1 MPLFYSPGWFS
12 AGSTVKLEVPTNSVT
27 FNASTLADVTSPITA
42 LRVKAGGDTAFLVE
56 NQAATTQSVVGANA
70 GGTYIGSVN
79 NVSVTFRQNNT
90 ARWIINTSGH
100 FIPNTDVAVDI
111 GITGTNRVRSIFAQ
125 NFTANATQIGFYG
138 IGPVTRSAGWT
149 ITNDV
154 TDRTFDA
161 NAGSVLELAD
171 VVATLIRDLAA
182 TGIIGDVA

>member
-12 AGSTVKLEVPTNSVT
+12 AGATVKLEVPTNAVQ
-27 FNASTLADVTSPITA
+27 FNATTLQDVTSPITA

-56 NQAATTQSVVGANA
+56 DSAAVSQSVVGANA
-70 GGTYIGSVN
+70 SGTYVGSVN
-79 NVSVTFRQNNT
+79 NVSVSFRQNNT
-90 ARWIINTSGH
+90 VRWLINTSGH
-100 FIPNTDVAVDI
+100 FVPNADNTVDI
-111 GITGTNRVRSIFAQ
+111 GIAATNRVRAIYAQ
-125 NFTANATQIGFYG
+125 SFTATATQIGFYG
-138 IGPVTRSAGWT
+138 VGPVARSAGWT

-182 TGIIGDVA
+182 TGIIGAVA